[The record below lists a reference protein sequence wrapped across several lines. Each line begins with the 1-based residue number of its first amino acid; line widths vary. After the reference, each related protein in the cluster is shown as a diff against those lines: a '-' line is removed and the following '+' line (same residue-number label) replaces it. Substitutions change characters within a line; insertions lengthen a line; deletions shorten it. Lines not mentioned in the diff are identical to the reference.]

1 VFWVLCKGHGYS
13 VVRRSTH
20 DRRTRSVAILSDIFH
35 KGRQDVYNHTPI
47 PKKQQANHTTTVDGC
62 FAGHISQEILRR
74 IKLYT
79 NQSFGART
87 PHFGVTRGCPLG
99 QNNRSRTKEVS
110 TCQSHSNTFKGVL
123 RGKATKRRFFG
134 YFFFAVEKN
143 SNIPAGEAE
152 GKEFEVVEI
161 KHPRFGSR
169 SIESCN

>member
-1 VFWVLCKGHGYS
+1 MS
-13 VVRRSTH
+13 AT
-20 DRRTRSVAILSDIFH
+20 ILQDIFLNRH
-35 KGRQDVYNHTPI
+35 QDIYNYTPT
-47 PKKQQANHTTTVDGC
+47 PNKQQANHITTVDGC

-79 NQSFGART
+79 NQSFGARI

-99 QNNRSRTKEVS
+99 QNNRTVTSKASNTP
-110 TCQSHSNTFKGVL
+110 SHSNTFKGVL

-152 GKEFEVVEI
+152 SKEFEVVEI
-161 KHPRFGSR
+161 NHPRFGSR
-169 SIESCN
+169 SIEAYNLK